1 MFFTEAKFMAS
12 NRKPDNRD
20 KKSKNNLWIT
30 LIITA
35 AVILIISLVYN
46 SIMHSLQTEVD
57 FNAFLSEMEK
67 GNLHEV
73 ELQNDR
79 IVYMTKDDK
88 DKPATQQKIYYTGLP
103 SGGDSMELASQLAL
117 SVKASL

>member
-1 MFFTEAKFMAS
+1 MAS

-20 KKSKNNLWIT
+20 KKPKNNLWVT

-57 FNAFLSEMEK
+57 FNAFLDEMAK

-73 ELQNDR
+73 ELQHDR
-79 IVYMTKDDK
+79 IVYMTKEDK

-103 SGGDSMELASQLAL
+103 SGGDSMELAGQLGCL
-117 SVKASL
+117 LPASLPS